1 MRHISR
7 RNSLDSRRS
16 SLGDYSAPTTSSYF
30 THGSTDHSGGTSR
43 GPRPYEQQHHHAST
57 SFSTSSSTTGTFYSS
72 GTTLSVIRRRL
83 GEMGPAAAAAGGTG
97 RRRRSSGS
105 SRLSGSLQLLYGEQ
119 DLYEELMQDIYSKL
133 MEDFGGPALPGLLGQ
148 GSRSRRSSLEQP
160 SGRQAAAAAGSGMAS
175 QPAGLEEGSGEE
187 QQEGE
192 EQGSVY
198 SAMSFGG
205 ESSGAA
211 APAIGASEA
220 AVEAA
225 MLSAQRHGSMLMA
238 DDVIPDG
245 NGDTGWVPASACR
258 TAGLTG

>member
-30 THGSTDHSGGTSR
+30 AFGSTDHSSGTSR
-43 GPRPYEQQHHHAST
+43 GPRPYEQQQHHHHHAST

-83 GEMGPAAAAAGGTG
+83 GEMGPAGGG
-97 RRRRSSGS
+97 GGGPRRRRRSSGG

-119 DLYEELMQDIYSKL
+119 ELCEELMQDIYSKL
-133 MEDFGGPALPGLLGQ
+133 MEDFGGPALPGLGQ

-160 SGRQAAAAAGSGMAS
+160 SGRQAAAAGSGIAG
-175 QPAGLEEGSGEE
+175 QPAGSEEGSSEE
-187 QQEGE
+187 QEEGE
-192 EQGSVY
+192 EQEGVY
-198 SAMSFGG
+198 SAMSFGA

-211 APAIGASEA
+211 APAVGASEA

-225 MLSAQRHGSMLMA
+225 MLSAQRHGSTLMA
-238 DDVIPDG
+238 DGGSPS
-245 NGDTGWVPASACR
+245 GDRDAGWVTASACK
-258 TAGLTG
+258 TA